1 LPNLQ
6 QPWYIRPWV
15 SFLYVVPVA
24 DFPFAAD
31 ISRPLSGPFN
41 EAFRRRRLIAF
52 QTTENP
58 QSR

>member
-1 LPNLQ
+1 
-6 QPWYIRPWV
+6 
-15 SFLYVVPVA
+15 VVPVA